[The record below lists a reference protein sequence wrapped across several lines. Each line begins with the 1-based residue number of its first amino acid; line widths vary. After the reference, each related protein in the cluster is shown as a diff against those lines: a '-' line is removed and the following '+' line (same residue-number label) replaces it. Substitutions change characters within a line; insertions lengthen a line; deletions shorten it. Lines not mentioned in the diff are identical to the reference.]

1 MSITPCS
8 DCGLPDEL
16 CVCENDVE
24 QKVEL
29 TIETEERQ
37 YNTATLV
44 RGFDADVPEEV
55 ASDLKNTLACGGSA
69 DAETDGSMM
78 LQGEHVN
85 RATEEL
91 EKKGYSVT
99 EKN

>member
-24 QKVEL
+24 QKAKL

-44 RGFDADVPEEV
+44 RGFDADSPKKV
-55 ASDLKNTLACGGSA
+55 ASDLKSTLACGGSA
-69 DAETDGSMM
+69 DAEPDGSIM

-85 RATEEL
+85 QATEEL
-91 EKKGYSVT
+91 EKKGYSVI
-99 EKN
+99 EEN